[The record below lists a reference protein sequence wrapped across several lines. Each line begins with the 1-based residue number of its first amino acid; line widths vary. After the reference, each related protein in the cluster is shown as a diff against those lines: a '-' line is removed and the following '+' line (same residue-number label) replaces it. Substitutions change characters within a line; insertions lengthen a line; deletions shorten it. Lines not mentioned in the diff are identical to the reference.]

1 MYKKT
6 VTKFNHAINNIFDHK
21 YRKMRPVLALAIISL
36 LTISCN
42 SAANKERPSAQYENK
57 KASLAD
63 MEREN
68 PMKFLKVNGDSH
80 VNLVNKEVVEGTISN
95 QATLA
100 TFKDIEVQVIFK
112 DKGGS
117 VIEKDTRVVNEVV
130 KPNTNV
136 DFKLKMK
143 KPKGVASVTLDIT
156 GAVAEK

>member
-1 MYKKT
+1 
-6 VTKFNHAINNIFDHK
+6 
-21 YRKMRPVLALAIISL
+21 MRPVLALAIVSL
-36 LTISCN
+36 LIFSCN
-42 SAANKERPSAQYENK
+42 QAANKERPSAQYENK

-80 VNLVNKEVVEGTISN
+80 VNLINKEVVEGTISN

-100 TFKDIEVQVIFK
+100 AFKDIEVRVIFK

-117 VIEKDTRVVNEVV
+117 VIEKDTRVVNDVV
-130 KPNTNV
+130 RPNATV

>member
-1 MYKKT
+1 MK
-6 VTKFNHAINNIFDHK
+6 
-21 YRKMRPVLALAIISL
+21 PVFALAIVSL
-36 LTISCN
+36 LILSCN
-42 SAANKERPSAQYENK
+42 QAANKERPSAQYENK

-80 VNLVNKEVVEGTISN
+80 VNLINKEVVEGTISN

-100 TFKDIEVQVIFK
+100 AFKDIEVQVIFK

-117 VIEKDTRVVNEVV
+117 VIEKDTRVVNDVV
-130 KPNTNV
+130 RPNTTV